1 MCICLFYIFLF
12 EFCKLLR
19 VGYTGKN
26 GKRIFQGLA
35 DSTLDVVIGGV
46 NVAVTVQYIA
56 ETGNDAARGI
66 GKRIIEV
73 KEVGCIIY
81 MPFCGKVMNKLAF
94 YICLLLFFILLF
106 RRKASVACNI
116 SP

>member
-19 VGYTGKN
+19 VGYAGKN

-73 KEVGCIIY
+73 EEVGCIIH